1 MKIFFFIF
9 RSYMLHK
16 IHASMN
22 IYPLNR
28 NSFDIYLGFIKKPL
42 RTSVLFIDTQTYN
55 VS

>member
-1 MKIFFFIF
+1 MLFFIF

-16 IHASMN
+16 IHTSMN
-22 IYPLNR
+22 IYPVNR